1 MLNKTILIGRLTR
14 EPELKQTPNGVN
26 VCSFSIAVNRRY
38 KNTEGNYDADFVNC
52 VAWRQTGEFV
62 SKYFTKGSMVAV
74 VGSLQTRK
82 YEKDGQKRTVTEVL
96 VDEVNF
102 CGEKAEEKPA
112 GNDAGNLDL
121 SGFAPMPAGDDLP
134 F

>member
-1 MLNKTILIGRLTR
+1 MLNKTILIGRLTWD
-14 EPELKQTPNGVN
+14 PELKETQSGTS
-26 VCSFSIAVNRRY
+26 VCNFSIAVNRRY
-38 KNTEGNYDADFVNC
+38 KNAEGGYDADFINC

-62 SKYFTKGSMVAV
+62 SRYFSKGRMVAV

>member
-1 MLNKTILIGRLTR
+1 MNKVILMGRLTR
-14 EPELKQTPNGVN
+14 DPELKETPNGVS
-26 VCSFSIAVNRRY
+26 VCSFTIAVNRRY
-38 KNTEGNYDADFVNC
+38 KNAEGNYDADFVNC

-62 SKYFTKGSMVAV
+62 SKYFAKGQMIAVA
-74 VGSLQTRK
+74 GSLQTRT
-82 YEKDGQKRTVTEVL
+82 YEKDGQKRYVTEVL

-102 CGEKAEEKPA
+102 CGEKAEEKPT

>member
-1 MLNKTILIGRLTR
+1 MNKVILMGRLTR

-62 SKYFTKGSMVAV
+62 SKYFAKGRMIAVA
-74 VGSLQTRK
+74 GSLQTRT
-82 YEKDGQKRTVTEVL
+82 YEKDGQKRYVTEVL

>member
-1 MLNKTILIGRLTR
+1 MLNKTILIGRLTWD
-14 EPELKQTPNGVN
+14 PELKETQSGTS
-26 VCSFSIAVNRRY
+26 VCNFSIAVNRRY
-38 KNTEGNYDADFVNC
+38 KNAEGGYDADFINC

>member
-1 MLNKTILIGRLTR
+1 MNKVILMGRLTR
-14 EPELKQTPNGVN
+14 EPELKTTQSGTS
-26 VCSFSIAVNRRY
+26 VCNFSIAVNRRY
-38 KNTEGNYDADFVNC
+38 KNAEGNYDADFVNC

-96 VDEVNF
+96 VDEAYF
-102 CGEKAEEKPA
+102 CGDKTDKPVNNER
-112 GNDAGNLDL
+112 GTFVPETDDAF
-121 SGFAPMPAGDDLP
+121 FASAADLP